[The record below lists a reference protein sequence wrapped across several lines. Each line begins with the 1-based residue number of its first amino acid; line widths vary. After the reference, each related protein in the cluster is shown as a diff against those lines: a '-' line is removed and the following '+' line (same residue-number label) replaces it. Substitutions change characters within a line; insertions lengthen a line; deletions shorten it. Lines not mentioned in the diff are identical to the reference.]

1 MNKLTAI
8 KIKYDDGTYSDEIP
22 ISVLSEN
29 VEWDSTHTLV
39 DVLGSIDVDA
49 KGTIQ
54 AQIDKLSNEKTN
66 KNYVDSMGNG
76 LSSEIAKIEN
86 RLTTFETSK
95 LDQSTFSAVLGNV
108 DVNTKGTI
116 QSQIDK
122 LSNEKVDKARYSDFI
137 STILRTT
144 GMVIPEKTGSL
155 QDQIDRLSAQDAGAH
170 NSIYRG
176 KNLGTSVTD
185 KQWAAINAGT
195 FDDLYIGDYWA
206 INNRNWRIAAFDY
219 YLNTGDTKCTTHHVV
234 IVPDTFL
241 GDNKQMNSTNTTAGG
256 YTGSEMYTKNLADA
270 KTLIN
275 NAFGS
280 AHILNH
286 RQFLTT
292 AADNG
297 KPSNGSWF
305 DSTVELMTE
314 QNVYGGKFFAPT
326 SDGSTVPA
334 LYTIDKSQFPLFAL
348 EPSRITNRTTYWL
361 RDVVS
366 AATFALIY
374 GNGFATYGN
383 ASDSFGVR
391 PAFSIKS

>member
-1 MNKLTAI
+1 MDKLTAI

-54 AQIDKLSNEKTN
+54 SQIDKLSNEKVSNTQLTN
-66 KNYVDSMGNG
+66 
-76 LSSEIAKIEN
+76 
-86 RLTTFETSK
+86 
-95 LDQSTFSAVLGNV
+95 VLGNV
-108 DVNTKGTI
+108 DVSTKGTI

-122 LSNEKVDKARYSDFI
+122 LS
-137 STILRTT
+137 
-144 GMVIPEKTGSL
+144 
-155 QDQIDRLSAQDAGAH
+155 AQGAGAH

-176 KNLGTSVTD
+176 KNLGTSVTA

-195 FDDLYIGDYWA
+195 FDDLYIGDYWV
-206 INNRNWRIAAFDY
+206 INGVNWRIAAFDY
-219 YLNTGDTKCTTHHVV
+219 YLNTGDPNCTTHHVV
-234 IVPDTFL
+234 IVPDTCL
-241 GDNKQMNSTNTTAGG
+241 GSNKQMNNSDTTTGG
-256 YTGSEMYTKNLADA
+256 YTGSKMYTKLADE

-286 RQFLTT
+286 RQYLTT
-292 AADNG
+292 TVANGRPAA
-297 KPSNGSWF
+297 GSWF
-305 DSTVELMTE
+305 DSTVELMNE
-314 QNVYGGKFFAPT
+314 QNVYGGKLFAPT

-348 EPSRITNRTTYWL
+348 EPSRITNRADYWL

-366 AATFALIY
+366 AANFALV
-374 GNGFATYGN
+374 A
-383 ASDSFGVR
+383 ASGAALYTGASFSGGVR